1 MLKNGQTADVTI
13 TGYTSDGQGVCRI
26 DGCAVFVPNA
36 IAGELCTVKV
46 VRAGKTAAWGKIE
59 RILQPS
65 PHRIP
70 RACPYA
76 KLCGGC
82 QFQHMDYEEE
92 TALKA
97 QRVADALTRIGKTG
111 LNRVQ
116 VLPAPAVDG
125 YRNKAQYPVAEV
137 NGHPVAGFY
146 KSRTHQVVPIDR
158 CRILPPEADT
168 AKDCVL
174 AWMERW
180 GVRAYDETTGRGL
193 IRHIYVRK
201 AFATGQLLVC
211 LVANGSTLP
220 HTQAL
225 IDALKEKLPGLTSVV
240 LSVNQKKTN
249 VVLGDRFLTLY
260 GSGEIEDELCDLRF
274 RLSPRSF
281 YQVNRAQAEK
291 LYRTAI
297 DAAGLT
303 GRETVLDLYCGTGT
317 ITLAM
322 ARHAGRVL
330 GVEVVEQAIRDAR
343 ENARRNGIENAE
355 FFCADAAQAAKR
367 LADEGVRP
375 DVVVVDPPRKGLDAA
390 IPGILAQMSPRR
402 IVYVSCD
409 PATLARDLA
418 ELEKYGYSA
427 QRAQSLD
434 LFPRCAHVE
443 TVVLLSHK
451 KPDGHINVKV
461 EFGEGEDKV

>member
-1 MLKNGQTADVTI
+1 MKHKGAAMLKNGQTADVTI
-13 TGYTSDGQGVCRI
+13 TGYTSDGQGVCRM

-97 QRVADALTRIGKTG
+97 QRVVDALTRIGKTG
-111 LNRVQ
+111 LRRVQ

-158 CRILPPEADT
+158 CRILPPEADM

-211 LVANGSTLP
+211 LVA
-220 HTQAL
+220 
-225 IDALKEKLPGLTSVV
+225 
-240 LSVNQKKTN
+240 
-249 VVLGDRFLTLY
+249 
-260 GSGEIEDELCDLRF
+260 
-274 RLSPRSF
+274 
-281 YQVNRAQAEK
+281 
-291 LYRTAI
+291 
-297 DAAGLT
+297 
-303 GRETVLDLYCGTGT
+303 
-317 ITLAM
+317 
-322 ARHAGRVL
+322 
-330 GVEVVEQAIRDAR
+330 
-343 ENARRNGIENAE
+343 
-355 FFCADAAQAAKR
+355 
-367 LADEGVRP
+367 
-375 DVVVVDPPRKGLDAA
+375 
-390 IPGILAQMSPRR
+390 
-402 IVYVSCD
+402 
-409 PATLARDLA
+409 
-418 ELEKYGYSA
+418 
-427 QRAQSLD
+427 
-434 LFPRCAHVE
+434 
-443 TVVLLSHK
+443 
-451 KPDGHINVKV
+451 
-461 EFGEGEDKV
+461 